1 MKRNLKIG
9 SKSKFYIIKIPT
21 IHTLQDFSNRLN
33 PNLDISKQF
42 LIANPYRYEK
52 AMEELERLKKE
63 LAMKQKELKQLDKD
77 LKAKMKLL
85 KKTEDSLK

>member
-1 MKRNLKIG
+1 MKIG
-9 SKSKFYIIKIPT
+9 SKSKLHIVKIPAF
-21 IHTLQDFSNRLN
+21 HTLQDFSNRLN

-42 LIANPYRYEK
+42 LTTNPYRYEK